1 MFCKGPLL
9 NKIRKKKEKWF
20 QALPNCKRTV
30 ILKKKVF
37 IFVDGERKMLKK
49 RERLLVF
56 IGCGVLMLFLAG
68 CGGKENITQ
77 AMSKISELNYQEALE
92 LFAAAEEAGEN
103 EKLIARGRGIAY
115 MGMTQYEEAEKYFL
129 EALNCSN
136 GIPEDMDYDINLYLA
151 AVYAKQE
158 KYTQAEEVYN
168 AILALRPKD
177 DDVKFMRG
185 IARLKLDKYAEAKED
200 MDQVVAKAPKDFER
214 VLQIYEAM
222 EAAGH
227 KDAGQGY
234 LTDALQNYEDQMTEF
249 IKGRMYYYMGDYQKA
264 YVALELAKKDSGVDA
279 YLYLGMAYESTG
291 DYNYASSVYNSYL
304 AKEGDDARIYNQLGL
319 CEMKKGEY
327 NNALTAFQSGLQM
340 EENTM
345 KQSLLF
351 NEIAAYEYLGDF
363 AQAKVLM
370 NKYLAMYPDD
380 VQAQREA
387 GFLATR

>member
-1 MFCKGPLL
+1 
-9 NKIRKKKEKWF
+9 
-20 QALPNCKRTV
+20 
-30 ILKKKVF
+30 
-37 IFVDGERKMLKK
+37 MLKK

-56 IGCGVLMLFLAG
+56 IGCGVLMLLLAG

-92 LFAAAEEAGEN
+92 LFAVAEEAGEN

-264 YVALELAKKDSGVDA
+264 YVALELAKKDGGVDA

-304 AKEGDDARIYNQLGL
+304 AKEGDDARVYNQLGL

-387 GFLATR
+387 GFLTTR

>member
-1 MFCKGPLL
+1 MV
-9 NKIRKKKEKWF
+9 N
-20 QALPNCKRTV
+20 
-30 ILKKKVF
+30 
-37 IFVDGERKMLKK
+37 GERKMLKK
-49 RERLLVF
+49 RERLLMF
-56 IGCGVLMLFLAG
+56 LGCGTVMFLLTG
-68 CGGKENITQ
+68 CGSKENITQ
-77 AMSKISELNYQEALE
+77 AMSKISELNYQEAVDL
-92 LFAAAEEAGEN
+92 LVAAEEAGEN
-103 EKLIARGRGIAY
+103 EKLIDRGRGIAY
-115 MGMTQYEEAEKYFL
+115 MGMAQYEEAEKYFL

-151 AVYAKQE
+151 AVYTKQE
-158 KYTQAEEVYN
+158 NYAKAEEVYDS
-168 AILALRPKD
+168 ILALRPKD
-177 DDVKFMRG
+177 DDVKFLRG
-185 IARLKLDKYAEAKED
+185 IARLKQDKYAEGKED
-200 MDQVVAKAPKDFER
+200 MDQVVAKDPKNFER

-234 LTDALQNYEDQMTEF
+234 LTDALQNYEDQMSDF
-249 IKGRMYYYMGDYQKA
+249 IKGRMYFYMGDYQKA
-264 YVALELAKKDSGVDA
+264 YVALEDAKKDGGVEA

-304 AKEGDDARIYNQLGL
+304 AKQGDDARIYNQLGL

-327 NNALTAFQSGLQM
+327 ANALAAFQAGLQV

-363 AQAKVLM
+363 AQAKVLI
-370 NKYLAMYPDD
+370 NKYLSMYPDD
-380 VQAQREA
+380 AAAQREA